1 MMDKKKTGNDYRL
14 QLAVLAGIGIILLCI
29 LGFMGAETWIQYR
42 DALINA
48 QKDQMLLTVETLSRD
63 MSDAFK
69 DKAADLAAMRAGPG
83 FTWIFWR
90 AEATTWTT

>member
-29 LGFMGAETWIQYR
+29 LGFMGGETWKQYR

-48 QKDQMLLTVETLSRD
+48 QKDQMLLTVETLSLKC
-63 MSDAFK
+63 K
-69 DKAADLAAMRAGPG
+69 DTNFSPFDKIYFRKRLTR
-83 FTWIFWR
+83 IS
-90 AEATTWTT
+90 